1 MLKRYVFF
9 SFVLLTSAAV
19 AQTAPENVSPFLP
32 AGSSTAKAGQTD
44 LDSLQLRGLLTTSKG
59 TRYCI
64 FDPSTKR
71 SVWLS
76 VQEANDAF
84 TIESADPKT
93 GIVSVVQQG
102 RRMSLALVDSK
113 VTSTSTSVGAS
124 PALTRVV
131 LNPTPQDEQ
140 RRLQAITEE
149 INRRRQ
155 LREQQNQMQGQRN

>member
-1 MLKRYVFF
+1 MLNRYVFL
-9 SFVLLTSAAV
+9 SILVLSPVAL
-19 AQTAPENVSPFLP
+19 AQTSPENVSPFLP
-32 AGSSTAKAGQTD
+32 SGSNAAKAGQVD

-64 FDPSTKR
+64 YDPSTKR

-76 VQEANDAF
+76 VKEANDNF
-84 TIESADPKT
+84 TIDSADATT
-93 GIVSVVQQG
+93 GIVTIVQQG

-113 VTSTSTSVGAS
+113 VSSTSTSVGAS

-155 LREQQNQMQGQRN
+155 LREQQNQLQGQSR

>member
-1 MLKRYVFF
+1 MLKQFVFF
-9 SFVLLTSAAV
+9 SFVFSFSAV
-19 AQTAPENVSPFLP
+19 LAQTAPENVSPFLP
-32 AGSSTAKAGQTD
+32 SGSGSVKAGQTD
-44 LDSLQLRGLLTTSKG
+44 LDSLQLRGLLTTNKG

-71 SVWLS
+71 SIWLS

-84 TIESADPKT
+84 TIESADPKA
-93 GIVSVVQQG
+93 GIVSVIQQG
-102 RRMSLALVDSK
+102 RRMSLALVDAK

-155 LREQQNQMQGQRN
+155 LREQQNQMLGQRN